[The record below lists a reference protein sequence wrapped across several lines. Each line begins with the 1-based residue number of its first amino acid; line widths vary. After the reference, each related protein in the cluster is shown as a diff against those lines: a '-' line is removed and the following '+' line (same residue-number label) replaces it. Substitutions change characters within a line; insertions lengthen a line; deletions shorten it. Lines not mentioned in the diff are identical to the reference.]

1 MSKMKLKN
9 NSIAKLKRKD
19 AIFYGLMIAYPIIQF
34 LIFYVGV
41 NFNSFLLTFQK
52 IDTRTGEISYT
63 LENFSMVWKELTRG
77 DLARTCLK
85 NSVTVYFST
94 SWVITPLALFFSFYI
109 YKKMAGW
116 GAFRVI
122 LYIPSIIS
130 GIVLALIMK
139 LFYNF
144 AIPDFID
151 NLFGFHIENGLINN
165 KDYRFGTLVFNC
177 IFFGFGSN
185 VLLYSNAMSGISVEV
200 VESSHLDGATG
211 IKEFWYIT
219 LPSIYSTFT
228 VFIVTGVAG
237 LFTADLGL
245 FSFYGTAAPEEM
257 LTYNYYMYRLTY
269 TAVNDSAYPKIATM
283 GVYITLVCVP
293 LTFLTKYFME
303 KYGPSED

>member
-1 MSKMKLKN
+1 MSTIKTKN
-9 NSIAKLKRKD
+9 SSLAKLKRKD
-19 AIFYGLMIAYPIIQF
+19 AIFYGIMIAYPIIQF
-34 LIFYVGV
+34 LIFYIGV

-52 IDTRTGEISYT
+52 IDTRSGVVTYT
-63 LENFSMVWKELTRG
+63 LENFSNVWKELTSG
-77 DLARTCLK
+77 DLAKTCLT
-85 NSVTVYFST
+85 NSVTVYLAT
-94 SWVITPLALFFSFYI
+94 TLLITPLALFFSFYI
-109 YKKMAGW
+109 YKKMPGW

-144 AIPDFID
+144 AIPDFVEK
-151 NLFGFHIENGLINN
+151 LTGFHIENGLVNN
-165 KDYRFGTLVFNC
+165 QDFRFGTLLFNC
-177 IFFGFGSN
+177 VFFGFGAN

-200 VESSHLDGATG
+200 VESAHLDGATG

-228 VFIVTGVAG
+228 VFIVTGAAG
-237 LFTADLGL
+237 VFTADLGL

-269 TAVNDSAYPKIATM
+269 TAVNDSAYPKVATM
-283 GVYITLVCVP
+283 GVYMTLVCVP
-293 LTFLTKYFME
+293 LTFLTKYIME
-303 KYGPSED
+303 KFGPSED